1 MSVRNLARL
10 FKPRSIAL
18 IGGDAVTLSIGATAA
33 RNLLRGGF
41 AGPIMPVD
49 PERAAIESVLTYRDV
64 ESLPLPPDLAVI
76 ATPPETVPGLI
87 AALGAKGCRAAV
99 VLTGAFGTLDPE
111 HGTAL
116 RQAMLDAA
124 KPHLLRLVGPNSL
137 GIAVPGIGLQANSA
151 HAMPLPG
158 DVACVSQ
165 SASVVGT
172 LIDWATRHGIGF
184 SHVVS
189 LGDMCDVDLGDMLD
203 YLAADPAVRSI
214 LLYVERVTS
223 ARKFMSA
230 ARSAARVK
238 PVIVVKSG
246 RFAASA
252 QAASS
257 HSMALAGADE
267 IYDAAF
273 RRAGMLR
280 VLTLDEMFAALET
293 LSHGRVL
300 TGDRLAILTNGG
312 GLGVLATDALVEK
325 GGRLAQL
332 DPATLAALDEVL
344 PACWSK
350 GNPVDILGDAPGA
363 RYAAALER
371 LVRDKQID
379 GCLVLNGP
387 QATASPIEAAEAVV
401 ASLERIELR
410 ARAKIFVSWLGD
422 GTAAEARA
430 VFTKAGL
437 PCYRTPEHAVAGFM
451 HMLEY
456 RRNQQLLMRV
466 PPSVP
471 DEFQADRE
479 AARAI
484 VEAAR
489 AAGRDWLD
497 ETDGKRLL
505 AAYGIPVNRVRRVAT
520 VEEVGA
526 ATAEIGPCVALKIL
540 SPDILH
546 KSDVGGV
553 ALDLNGPEQAMAAAG
568 AMLDTL
574 RRIRPEARID
584 GFTVEEMVRRADA
597 AELIL
602 GLATDPT
609 FGPVVL
615 FGHGGT
621 KVGIVEDTALALAPL
636 DMVLAQDLIRSTRV
650 HRRLLGFRNVPA
662 ADIDAVALTLVKLS
676 QMAADLPEIYELDI
690 NPLLADK
697 DGVVALDARIRLD
710 APAKRPGFA
719 ILPYPS
725 DRESELTLP
734 DGTVLQIRPIRP
746 EDAPRLERNFR
757 RTRSEDIHSRFFAS
771 MTALPPSLLA
781 RLTQLDYDRE
791 IALAALPRPGEA
803 ADPDDGYGIV
813 RLAAD
818 PDNDQAEFA
827 LIVRSDWHGR
837 GLGRALMQL
846 ILDYAR
852 ERGIRTVWGTVL
864 RENTGMIKLVRSL
877 GFAIKVEDDPTT
889 VHAEIRL
896 GMP

>member
-1 MSVRNLARL
+1 MSIRNLARL
-10 FKPRSIAL
+10 FNPRSIAL
-18 IGGDAVTLSIGATAA
+18 IGASDRPHSVGAVVA

-41 AGPIMPVD
+41 AGPIMPVN
-49 PERAAIESVLTYRDV
+49 PHHPAIESVLTYPDV
-64 ESLPLPPDLAVI
+64 ASLPLAPDLAVI

-87 AALGAKGCRAAV
+87 AELGAKGCRAAV
-99 VLTGAFGTLDPE
+99 VLTAGFGEGDAAR
-111 HGTAL
+111 GKQL
-116 RQAMLDAA
+116 RQSVLDAA
-124 KPHLLRLVGPNSL
+124 KPHLLRLVGPNCL
-137 GIAVPGIGLQANSA
+137 GVAVPGIGLNATFA
-151 HAMPLPG
+151 HIAPLAG
-158 DVACVSQ
+158 DVACISQ
-165 SASVVGT
+165 SGAVATT
-172 LIDWATRHGIGF
+172 LIDWATRRGIGF

-189 LGDMCDVDLGDMLD
+189 LGDMADVDVGDMLD

-214 LLYVERVTS
+214 LVYIEGITS

-238 PVIVVKSG
+238 PLIVVKSG

-257 HSMALAGADE
+257 HTGALAGADQV
-267 IYDAAF
+267 YDTAF

-293 LSHGRVL
+293 LSHGRTL
-300 TGDRLAILTNGG
+300 TGDRLAVLTNGG
-312 GLGVLATDALVEK
+312 GLGVLATDALIGK
-325 GGRLAQL
+325 GGRLAVL
-332 DPATLAALDEVL
+332 DPSTLAALDQIL
-344 PACWSK
+344 PPTWSH

-371 LVRDKQID
+371 IVLDREID
-379 GCLVLNGP
+379 GCLILNCP
-387 QATASPIEAAEAVV
+387 QAVASSVEAADAVL
-401 ASLERIELR
+401 ASLERIDLR

-422 GTAAEARA
+422 GAAQGARERFA
-430 VFTKAGL
+430 KAGV
-437 PCYRTPEHAVAGFM
+437 PSYDTPEHAVAGFM
-451 HMLEY
+451 HMLEF

-471 DEFQADRE
+471 HEFEADHT

-484 VEAAR
+484 VDTAR
-489 AAGRDWLD
+489 AAGQAWLD
-497 ETDGKRLL
+497 EADSKKLL

-520 VEEVGA
+520 VEAVGA
-526 ATAEIGPCVALKIL
+526 AAAEIGPCVALKIL

-553 ALDLNGPEQAMAAAG
+553 VLDLKGPDAAIAAAR

-574 RRIRPEARID
+574 QGVQPDARID
-584 GFTVEEMVRRADA
+584 GFTVEEMVHRADA

-602 GLATDPT
+602 GIAADPS

-636 DMVLAQDLIRSTRV
+636 DMVLAHDLIRSTRV
-650 HRRLLGFRNVPA
+650 HRRLAGFRNVPA
-662 ADIDAVALTLVKLS
+662 ADVEAVALTLVKLS

-697 DGVVALDARIRLD
+697 DGVIALDARIRLD
-710 APAKRPGFA
+710 DPAKRPCFA

-725 DRESELTLP
+725 DCESELTLP
-734 DGTVLQIRPIRP
+734 DGTVLAIRPIRP

-757 RTRSEDIHSRFFAS
+757 RTRPEDIHSRFFGAMS
-771 MTALPPSLLA
+771 ALPPTLLA

-791 IALAALPRPGEA
+791 IALAALPRPGEGA
-803 ADPDDGYGIV
+803 EEDDGYGIV

-818 PDNDQAEFA
+818 PDNDKAEFA

-837 GLGRALMQL
+837 GLGGALMRL

-852 ERGIRTVWGTVL
+852 RRGIRTVWGTVL
-864 RENTGMIKLVRSL
+864 HQNTAMIKLVRSL
-877 GFAIKVEDDPTT
+877 GFSIKLDDDPSA

-896 GMP
+896 Q